1 MRKSFVSFSV
11 IISGCVLFVFLEIRA
26 GDQFGGGERKEPRLF
41 QLSDRYPREYICTF
55 GHVVRR

>member
-1 MRKSFVSFSV
+1 M